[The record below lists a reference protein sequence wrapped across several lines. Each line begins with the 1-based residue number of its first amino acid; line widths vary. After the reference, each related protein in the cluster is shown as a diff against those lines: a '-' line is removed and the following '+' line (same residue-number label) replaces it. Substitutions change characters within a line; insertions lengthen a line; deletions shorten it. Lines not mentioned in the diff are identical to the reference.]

1 MNESNAVQQVLPI
14 DWIVIGSYLV
24 LIMAMGA
31 VFAKFSKNDSD
42 YFRGGSKGTWWLV
55 GASAFMSGFSAY
67 TFTAASGVAFEAG
80 WSVVVIY
87 IANAVGFLLNFLFLA
102 PWFRQIRATTS
113 AEVIKERYGLKTQQF
128 YAWIGIVMSLLM
140 AGIWLNGLAIF
151 TASIFGLDV
160 KMVIVLVGIVVL
172 FYSMS
177 GGVWAVMG
185 TDFLQSLILIPITI
199 LMAYLCLKAL
209 GGFDGMFTAI
219 REQGLSQDFNIV
231 NTPGRFL
238 DSRCTWLWAVAI
250 IIKNVTAHNTL
261 GSASKYFTVKDGRE
275 ARMAAA
281 LAGILMVLG
290 AIIWIIPPMASRL
303 LFADAVMQVD
313 IARKSEAA
321 YAIAALNLLPR
332 GMIGLMVVAMLAA
345 TMSSMDTGLNRNAA
359 VFVRDILPNIY
370 RLFGCKPVDTQTAME
385 FGKIYT
391 GVFGM
396 CIIGLAL
403 YFEKQE
409 GKGVFSWMLGIGAMI
424 GVPMSIPMLLGLFVK
439 RAPAWSAIAT
449 VCITMVPSV
458 MGVYAKEIATFFYG
472 DATQGAQAV
481 DHLSM
486 MLTGNPW
493 SFQTKL
499 LLNLVVGVVAYLC
512 TIPFAKTSP
521 QAYHDKVDGFFK
533 RMYTPVDL
541 ATEVGE
547 LNDGKQLLVMGRFS
561 MVTGLLI
568 TLLCFAVDVSKGEH
582 WAVLFVAGTVAGV
595 GFLLNIAGVRY
606 NNRAR
611 IAMAQS
617 VRDADAESSCATEPA
632 G

>member
-1 MNESNAVQQVLPI
+1 MPCISTTWVTESNAVQQFLPI
-14 DWIVIGSYLV
+14 DWIVIGSYLA

-31 VFAKFSKNDSD
+31 VFARFNRNDSD

-67 TFTAASGVAFEAG
+67 TFTAAAGVAFESG

-87 IANAVGFLLNFLFLA
+87 FANAFGYLLNFLFLA

-113 AEVIKERYGLKTQQF
+113 AEVIKDRYGLKTQQF

-151 TASIFGLDV
+151 TAAIFGLNV
-160 KMVIVLVGIVVL
+160 KTVIVIVGIVVL

-199 LMAYLCLKAL
+199 LMAYLCLNAL
-209 GGFDGMFTAI
+209 GGFSGMLDMI

-261 GSASKYFTVKDGRE
+261 GSAAKYFSVKDGRE

-290 AIIWIIPPMASRL
+290 AIIWIIPPIASRL
-303 LFADAVMQVD
+303 LFADAVAAVD
-313 IARKSEAA
+313 VARPAESA

-359 VFVRDILPNIY
+359 IFVRDILPNIY
-370 RLFGCKPVDTQTAME
+370 KLLRLKPVDTQTAMK
-385 FGKIYT
+385 FGRIYT
-391 GVFGM
+391 GMFGL

-403 YFEKQE
+403 YFEAQE
-409 GKGVFSWMLGIGAMI
+409 GKGVFTWMLGIGAMI
-424 GVPMSIPMLLGLFVK
+424 GVPMSIPMLMGLFIK
-439 RAPAWSAIAT
+439 RVPSWSAIVT

-458 MGVYAKEIATFFYG
+458 CGIYAKQIMAWFWDDLYL
-472 DATQGAQAV
+472 GAA
-481 DHLSM
+481 
-486 MLTGNPW
+486 
-493 SFQTKL
+493 
-499 LLNLVVGVVAYLC
+499 
-512 TIPFAKTSP
+512 
-521 QAYHDKVDGFFK
+521 
-533 RMYTPVDL
+533 
-541 ATEVGE
+541 
-547 LNDGKQLLVMGRFS
+547 GR
-561 MVTGLLI
+561 
-568 TLLCFAVDVSKGEH
+568 
-582 WAVLFVAGTVAGV
+582 
-595 GFLLNIAGVRY
+595 
-606 NNRAR
+606 
-611 IAMAQS
+611 
-617 VRDADAESSCATEPA
+617 
-632 G
+632 